1 MTAIDTGRLT
11 KERPDGGGEGTTY
24 RAPVSDI
31 VLALD
36 VAGLDDLLDLEAF
49 GHADRE
55 SVVFAIEEFGRLASD
70 VIAPSD
76 RVGDLVGAQLD
87 STTGSVVTPD
97 AFHHVYAR
105 YVEGG
110 WGALPFPSRFGGGG
124 LPSVVGLAI
133 QEMFAS
139 ANLALSL
146 NPVLTQG
153 AIEALLQWGDERQ
166 QTTYLPLLLT
176 GEWSGT
182 MNLTEPDAGSDLGE
196 IRTRAEPDGN
206 GAWRVSGI
214 KTFITWGEHDLTDNI
229 IHLVLAR
236 TPGAPDGTKG
246 LSLFVVPQRLLASD
260 GALGERNAL
269 RCLHVEKKLGIH
281 GSPTCVMEFDGAIG
295 ELVGPLHGGM
305 RAMFTMMNAARLS
318 IGTQGPAVAER
329 AFQDARAYAATRLQG
344 RAAGVAPRA
353 RSPIIDH
360 PDVRR
365 MLLTMTTT
373 TQASR
378 LLLYTA
384 AAHGDRARH
393 ASDEDARYRSQ
404 QFVDLLTPVA
414 KAWSTDVGFQA
425 ASLGIQVLGGAGY
438 IEESGMAQR
447 LRDARIA
454 PIYEGTNGIQ
464 ALDLV
469 TRKLPRDEGH
479 WVRELLAEITGS
491 IPGPGSGDDPL
502 AETYSALS
510 GAAASL
516 EATTEWMLDRM
527 ASKPQDAVA
536 GATSYLE
543 LFGVTMGGWLLAR
556 RAQVATWT
564 KHVNAARVVAES
576 NFFAVEVTGRSGG
589 LARPILSG
597 ARHLDA
603 PIGDGIC

>member
-11 KERPDGGGEGTTY
+11 KERHDGGGEGTTY

-214 KTFITWGEHDLTDNI
+214 KTFISWGEHDLTDNI

-491 IPGPGSGDDPL
+491 IPGPVSGDDPL

-543 LFGVTMGGWLLAR
+543 LFAVTMGGWLLAR